1 MNKIVLFGTYPDK
14 GINYF
19 KEHCAGKY
27 ELVLAATYEELE
39 ANSDA
44 AYVVLRGPA
53 MPAERIKAM
62 KGAKLFHRWGVGFND
77 VDIKQAGKQGAYVCI
92 TAGMNAQPVAEHAAL
107 LMLASFR
114 HLTAH
119 MENAKKGIMYG
130 GPVISDSWM
139 INGRRV
145 GILGMGAI
153 GRKVAKIVQG
163 FGAEVVYYDAFRL
176 PEETEKE
183 LNVTFLP
190 LEEVF
195 KTADIISLHMPLLD
209 STRRMIDARA
219 LSMMKPDMLIVN
231 TARGEI
237 IDTDALLAAVR
248 ERRIWGAALDTV
260 EGEPLPP
267 DHPIFSEPHILLT
280 PHVGGNTEDNIV
292 NMAACIFGNIETLE
306 RGEQLAP
313 RFIVNKQHLKN

>member
-1 MNKIVLFGTYPDK
+1 
-14 GINYF
+14 
-19 KEHCAGKY
+19 
-27 ELVLAATYEELE
+27 
-39 ANSDA
+39 
-44 AYVVLRGPA
+44 
-53 MPAERIKAM
+53 
-62 KGAKLFHRWGVGFND
+62 
-77 VDIKQAGKQGAYVCI
+77 
-92 TAGMNAQPVAEHAAL
+92 
-107 LMLASFR
+107 
-114 HLTAH
+114 
-119 MENAKKGIMYG
+119 MYG
-130 GPVISDSWM
+130 GPVIADSFM

-145 GILGMGAI
+145 GIFGMGAI

-183 LNVTFLP
+183 LNVTFLQP
-190 LEEVF
+190 EEIY

-209 STRRMIDARA
+209 STRKMIDEKAIG
-219 LSMMKPDMLIVN
+219 MMKPDMLIVN

-237 IDTDALLAAVR
+237 IDTDALLKAVR

-292 NMAACIFGNIETLE
+292 NMAACIFDNIERLE
-306 RGEQLAP
+306 RGETP
-313 RFIVNKQHLKN
+313 VGRCIVNKQYLKA

>member
-1 MNKIVLFGTYPDK
+1 MNKIVLFGTYPEK
-14 GINYF
+14 GLDYF
-19 KEHCAGKY
+19 RKNCTGKY
-27 ELVLAATYEELE
+27 EMVLASTYDELE
-39 ANSDA
+39 ANANA
-44 AYVVLRGPA
+44 AYIVLRGPA
-53 MPAERIKAM
+53 MPAERIRAM

-77 VDIKQAGKQGAYVCI
+77 VDIKQAGEQGVAVCI
-92 TAGMNAQPVAEHAAL
+92 TAGINAQPVAEHAAL

-119 MENAKKGIMYG
+119 IENAKKGIMYG
-130 GPVISDSWM
+130 GPIISDSWM

-176 PEETEKE
+176 PEEGEKE
-183 LNVTFLP
+183 LNVAFLP

-195 KTADIISLHMPLLD
+195 RTADIISLHMPLLD
-209 STRRMIDARA
+209 STRKMIDEKAI
-219 LSMMKPDMLIVN
+219 SMMKPDMLIVN

-237 IDTDALLAAVR
+237 IDTDALLKAVQ

-292 NMAACIFGNIETLE
+292 NMAACIFNNIETLE
-306 RGEQLAP
+306 RGKALAP
-313 RFIVNKQHLKN
+313 RFVVNRQFLKA